1 MKKFLFLVAFG
12 SIVWNCTKP
21 VPPEPQKTLAILSV
35 SALPSVNALALTA
48 NISSNG
54 NSTITERGCY
64 VSSVAGQHTESAT
77 CTKFIVV
84 GNDIFTKTVEN
95 LISNTNYYITAYAV
109 NEVGTAYSLE
119 IVAKTGLKPPVFS
132 AISIADITKNSARLF
147 GTFEVFAGSI
157 PTSIGL
163 EYKLSDNGVTPV
175 GEIIK
180 TQSVAFTGTTPGTY
194 NFEFLF
200 TDGAPGQIYFV
211 KAYCILP
218 DTKLYGSE
226 KFFTLDGWKIG
237 KWYSING
244 VQLKCFRVWDN
255 AEMGRLGN
263 PNPLI
268 DPTAP
273 TPGMPGYDYEN
284 YYTPTGDNG
293 FNNTVAIATAVPLSG
308 INQYGAIRLAYN
320 STYAGLDAWFIPS
333 VSEWEEIASNKES
346 IFTNQAEM
354 YNYFQRHSICTSSQ
368 IETGLYYRFSFMDW
382 NQTTDIILEESVMVK
397 GTNGSIGSSY
407 EFTDLSFS
415 TAKPLIN

>member
-1 MKKFLFLVAFG
+1 MKNFLFLVAFG

-84 GNDIFTKTVEN
+84 GNDIFTKTVDN

-157 PTSIGL
+157 PTSMGL
-163 EYKLSDNGVTPV
+163 EYRLSDNGVTPV
-175 GEIIK
+175 GEVIK

-200 TDGAPGQIYFV
+200 TDGAPGQIYLV
-211 KAYCILP
+211 KAYCIVP
-218 DTKLYGSE
+218 DSKIYGSE
-226 KFFTLDGWKIG
+226 KFFTLNGYKYGMIIDGDIVVAVYNNGGDG
-237 KWYSING
+237 KALHIQELKNTTVSSPYRPSWGWYAGYFAGTSTIAGSGPANTIAITSATPAQVYQG
-244 VQLKCFRVWDN
+244 V
-255 AEMGRLGN
+255 
-263 PNPLI
+263 I
-268 DPTAP
+268 DPLGAAYLCRDLVN
-273 TPGMPGYDYEN
+273 GSHSDYFLPSKGDYQEIMDHLKDIFKTQTYMNSIIKSN
-284 YYTPTGDNG
+284 YYTSSENGTDYYYSVGLGYVEGDNHG
-293 FNNTVAIATAVPLSG
+293 FFLTTVKMG
-308 INQYGAIRLAYN
+308 I
-320 STYAGLDAWFIPS
+320 
-333 VSEWEEIASNKES
+333 
-346 IFTNQAEM
+346 
-354 YNYFQRHSICTSSQ
+354 
-368 IETGLYYRFSFMDW
+368 
-382 NQTTDIILEESVMVK
+382 TDGFGNPACMAMRNLPHC
-397 GTNGSIGSSY
+397 
-407 EFTDLSFS
+407 D
-415 TAKPLIN
+415 